1 MIKIKTKSEILK
13 WIDTFFQQT
22 SYKFFFNVLFDHFK
36 LLINVNENLI
46 LVWFDCIIVVLLIN
60 IDENKKLI
68 I

>member
-1 MIKIKTKSEILK
+1 LIKIKTKSEILK

-22 SYKFFFNVLFDHFK
+22 SYKLFFNVLFDHFK